1 MRVARFG
8 SMPNRA
14 PAIWQRDC
22 PWGIPLE
29 LRQLKYFLAV
39 VDSGSLSRA
48 ALEVFV
54 AQSALSKQVG
64 ELEQELGVQLLHRS
78 RTGVTMTEAGKIFYL
93 YAQAILKQLGD
104 VKAAVRSSAQH
115 IVGAVVL
122 AFPQSVSAE
131 LTLPL
136 PLIRAAREQLPGV
149 SLHLNE
155 ELTGNM
161 LDRLRQ
167 GHIDLAIFCPVE
179 GEPDMVFQPFVE
191 EEFYLLRGVD
201 PIDGLPDE
209 GDVDLAAV
217 ARHAVI
223 MPAQIHNHC
232 TRGPFAS
239 ALERAGLLL
248 KVATEINSVHILKAA
263 VEASMAPTVMPH
275 ALATNEIAQGRMRAH
290 RIRPERA
297 SRTLAVCHCSHI
309 PLTNAKKAVC
319 ELVFEAARQLC
330 ADGQWTG
337 ATYIGP

>member
-1 MRVARFG
+1 M
-8 SMPNRA
+8 
-14 PAIWQRDC
+14 
-22 PWGIPLE
+22 E

-39 VDSGSLSRA
+39 ADSGSLSRA
-48 ALEVFV
+48 ALEVFI
-54 AQSALSKQVG
+54 AQSALSKQIG
-64 ELEQELGVQLLHRS
+64 ELEQELGVQLLNRS
-78 RTGVTMTEAGKIFYL
+78 RTGVTMTEAGKTFYA

-104 VKAAVRSSAQH
+104 AKAAVRSSPQS

-122 AFPQSVSAE
+122 AFPQSVSGE

-167 GHIDLAIFCPVE
+167 GHIDLAIFCPVD
-179 GEPDMVFQPFVE
+179 GQPDMVFLPFVE
-191 EEFYLLRGVD
+191 EELYLLRSAE
-201 PIDGLPDE
+201 PLEGLPDE
-209 GDVDLAAV
+209 GDVDLASV

-223 MPAQIHNHC
+223 MPAQQHHHC
-232 TRGPFAS
+232 TRAPFAA
-239 ALERAGLLL
+239 ALAQAGLPL
-248 KVATEINSVHILKAA
+248 KVAAEINSVHILMAA
-263 VEASMAPTVMPH
+263 VEAAMAPTVMPH
-275 ALATNEIAQGRMRAH
+275 ALATHEIAQGRMRAH

-297 SRTLAVCHCSHI
+297 SRILAVCHCSQI
-309 PLTNAKKAVC
+309 PMTNAKKAVC
-319 ELVFEAARQLC
+319 ELVFSAARQLC

>member
-1 MRVARFG
+1 M
-8 SMPNRA
+8 
-14 PAIWQRDC
+14 
-22 PWGIPLE
+22 E

-39 VDSGSLSRA
+39 ADSGSLSRA
-48 ALEVFV
+48 ALEVFI
-54 AQSALSKQVG
+54 AQSALSKQIG
-64 ELEQELGVQLLHRS
+64 ELEQELGVQLLNRS
-78 RTGVTMTEAGKIFYL
+78 RTGVTMTEAGKTFYA

-104 VKAAVRSSAQH
+104 AKAAVRSSPQS

-122 AFPQSVSAE
+122 AFPQSVSGE

-167 GHIDLAIFCPVE
+167 GHIDLAIFSPVE
-179 GEPDMVFQPFVE
+179 GQPDMVFLPFVE
-191 EEFYLLRGVD
+191 EELYLLRSAE
-201 PIDGLPDE
+201 PLEGLPDE
-209 GDVDLAAV
+209 GDVDLASV

-223 MPAQIHNHC
+223 MPAQQHHHC
-232 TRGPFAS
+232 TRAPFAA
-239 ALERAGLLL
+239 ALAQAGLPL
-248 KVATEINSVHILKAA
+248 KVAAEINSVHILMAA
-263 VEASMAPTVMPH
+263 VEAGMAPTVMPH
-275 ALATNEIAQGRMRAH
+275 ALATHEIAQGRMRAH

-297 SRTLAVCHCSHI
+297 SRILAVCHCRQI
-309 PLTNAKKAVC
+309 PMTNAKKAVC
-319 ELVFEAARQLC
+319 ELVFSAARQLC